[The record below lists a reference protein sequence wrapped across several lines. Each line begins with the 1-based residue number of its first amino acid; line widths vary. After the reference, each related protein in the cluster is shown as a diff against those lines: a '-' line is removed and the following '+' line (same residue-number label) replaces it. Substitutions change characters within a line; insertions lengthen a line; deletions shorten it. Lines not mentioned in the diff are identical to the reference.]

1 MTDDNARGP
10 RSRPNSSG
18 SAKDT
23 AVDDLALK
31 MYQFLVFT
39 KLEGAVTSGM
49 IHLGDRLGL
58 YRAMANSGVAMTCAD
73 LASDVKLH
81 PRWVQEWLHNQAA
94 AKLVQVF
101 FADNGDETFSLS
113 AEAAIVLADESHP
126 AFGMG
131 MFHRLPQTMDSLRDL
146 PESFRTGLGRD
157 YDSHGPEGAVGIERS
172 FEPWSRSYLL
182 PVVLPALDGMV
193 SRLQVGAA
201 VADIGCGAGGAAI
214 RIAKAYPKSTVVGYD
229 ISKYALERAE
239 SKRREE
245 ATENVFFVDPR
256 RDPLPEDESLDL
268 VTAFDCIHDMTHP
281 GDVMRAIRRSLKP
294 DGVWLLVDIKALDT
308 FAENMTQ
315 NPMASLMY
323 GISVMSCMS
332 SAMSLPGGAG
342 LGTLGLP
349 ESKARE
355 MAIDAGFTRFRRLD
369 IEHSLNAFYEV
380 RP

>member
-1 MTDDNARGP
+1 MSGA
-10 RSRPNSSG
+10 SSNSSDDLN
-18 SAKDT
+18 KDSGH
-23 AVDDLALK
+23 VDPLALK

-58 YRAMANSGVAMTCAD
+58 YKALAAAGEPVSCAS
-73 LASDVKLH
+73 LAEATKLH
-81 PRWVQEWLHNQAA
+81 VRWVQEWLHNQAA
-94 AKLVQVF
+94 AQLLQVSF
-101 FADNGDETFSLS
+101 SDTGQETFALS
-113 AEAAIVLADESHP
+113 AEAAIVLADENHP

-193 SRLQVGAA
+193 ARLENGAA

-239 SKRREE
+239 EKRREE
-245 ATENVFFVDPR
+245 ETGNVSFVDPR
-256 RDPLPEDESLDL
+256 RHPLPEDESLDL

-281 GDVMRAIRRSLKP
+281 GEVMRAIRRSLKP
-294 DGVWLLVDIKALDT
+294 DGLWLLVDIKALDT
-308 FAENMTQ
+308 FAENMTK

-332 SAMSLPGGAG
+332 SAMSLPDGAG

-349 ESKARE
+349 ESKARQ
-355 MAIDAGFTRFRRLD
+355 MAEEAGFTRFRRLD
-369 IEHSLNAFYEV
+369 IDHSLNAFYEV